1 MALVTRLREGEGE
14 GGGVGYSGILV
25 MKSNNSEKQDGKARI
40 LYKPVLF
47 GGLVYGSLG
56 TRSVSH
62 ELEPKIFPFWPS
74 HSINK
79 CVLKRIIFLS
89 SDNALN

>member
-1 MALVTRLREGEGE
+1 MGCYSIARLPAA
-14 GGGVGYSGILV
+14 ILFSFPDRL
-25 MKSNNSEKQDGKARI
+25 MMSNNPEKQDGKARI
-40 LYKPVLF
+40 LFKPVFL
-47 GGLVYGSLG
+47 GGLAYGSLG